1 MLLPVWL
8 SVIGLV
14 VPIAPIESPMRI
26 SAMAFSGEATGP
38 FPLRAAAAARCC
50 CCFLR
55 LSASL
60 WAFFCASVFVALR
73 VLRYLFKFTF
83 ALFFRTGRTAIS
95 AAPATFCWQRCCGK
109 DHRRMI
115 TRNGA
120 KCQRQGIDG
129 RVKHQKQHRFLRSSR
144 QGHSTVAYF
153 QPPAELRNFAAVESR
168 GNTGLFFNGHLQL
181 LQPGHTHNEA
191 SDPLNAQHIPIGNK
205 LGKLQQSALISWTN
219 EL

>member
-60 WAFFCASVFVALR
+60 WAFSCASVFVALR

-109 DHRRMI
+109 DHSRMI

-129 RVKHQKQHRFLRSSR
+129 RVRHQKQHRFLRSSR

>member
-1 MLLPVWL
+1 MLLPAWL

-129 RVKHQKQHRFLRSSR
+129 RVRHQKQHRFLRSSR
-144 QGHSTVAYF
+144 QGHSTVLLSAAGGA
-153 QPPAELRNFAAVESR
+153 QKLCGRGEPWQHGLILQWSPAAPAAGPYAQR
-168 GNTGLFFNGHLQL
+168 GQ
-181 LQPGHTHNEA
+181 
-191 SDPLNAQHIPIGNK
+191 
-205 LGKLQQSALISWTN
+205 
-219 EL
+219 